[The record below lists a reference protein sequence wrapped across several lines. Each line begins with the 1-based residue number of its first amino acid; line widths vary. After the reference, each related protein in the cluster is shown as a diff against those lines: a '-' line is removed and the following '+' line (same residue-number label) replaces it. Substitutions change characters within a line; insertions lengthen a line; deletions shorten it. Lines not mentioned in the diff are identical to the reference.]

1 MPRSVYCQNHRGLAF
16 ASEAGAALLQQNFC
30 GRGLTPLLQR
40 VDGAKAARLVAL
52 TVVSMEP
59 PDASPNQ
66 EQIEP

>member
-1 MPRSVYCQNHRGLAF
+1 MHDAEVRVLPKPSRVSVQQVRQGLR
-16 ASEAGAALLQQNFC
+16 FC

-40 VDGAKAARLVAL
+40 VGGAKAARLVAL

-59 PDASPNQ
+59 PEASPNQ